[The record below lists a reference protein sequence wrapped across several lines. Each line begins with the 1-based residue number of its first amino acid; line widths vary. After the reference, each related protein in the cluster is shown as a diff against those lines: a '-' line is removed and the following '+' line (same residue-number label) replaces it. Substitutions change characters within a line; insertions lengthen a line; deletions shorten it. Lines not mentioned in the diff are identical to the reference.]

1 MSISQSILGMQPTLN
16 GLRIDPCV
24 PADWKRFTLHRRYRG
39 AEYTVHVENP
49 KGVQKGVAAVT
60 ADGKPIT
67 GNVLPV
73 APAGSSVTVE
83 VTLG

>member
-1 MSISQSILGMQPTLN
+1 M
-16 GLRIDPCV
+16 
-24 PADWKRFTLHRRYRG
+24 
-39 AEYTVHVENP
+39 ENP

-60 ADGKPIT
+60 VDGKPIT
-67 GNVLPV
+67 GNVLPI